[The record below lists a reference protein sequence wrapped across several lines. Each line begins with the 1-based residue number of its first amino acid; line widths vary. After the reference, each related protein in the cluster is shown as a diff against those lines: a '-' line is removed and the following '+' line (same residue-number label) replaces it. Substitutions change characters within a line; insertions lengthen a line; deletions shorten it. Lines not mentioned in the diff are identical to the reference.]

1 MPIPTRSRAWWTVYC
16 VFVAFVFR
24 IDRSA
29 SAGVIGT
36 FVCAHNAARWSCVP
50 PMRTKCPAGG
60 RLGGRRVVKAPLVS
74 GSGRTGPAIESIH
87 LVLILRAEL
96 HDHVGDLRRMDLKTP
111 LFNVA
116 PGRQV
121 DDDPRRLA

>member
-1 MPIPTRSRAWWTVYC
+1 MRLAGPACRRCAQSARRA
-16 VFVAFVFR
+16 
-24 IDRSA
+24 
-29 SAGVIGT
+29 
-36 FVCAHNAARWSCVP
+36 AALAVDGSF
-50 PMRTKCPAGG
+50 
-60 RLGGRRVVKAPLVS
+60 KAPLVS

-96 HDHVGDLRRMDLKTP
+96 HDHVGDLRRMDLKTR